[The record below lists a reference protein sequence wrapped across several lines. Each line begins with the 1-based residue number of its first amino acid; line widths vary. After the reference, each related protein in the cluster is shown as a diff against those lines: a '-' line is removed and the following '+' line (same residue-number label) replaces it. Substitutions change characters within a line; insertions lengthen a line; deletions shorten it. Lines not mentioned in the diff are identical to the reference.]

1 MQLILENDNKLRYQ
15 QWPAHVH
22 DAQLTSETKASGHD
36 VCSRPFTLKS
46 PARRSVGGVLCS
58 HNSHTHRTH
67 TVIQQH
73 TGIWSTTLWIGK
85 LRLIFCHQETNFDM
99 LISQKSEQKKSL
111 CNKKARLFQIQRK
124 DDLCWTHDTMLLM
137 REREDNKSS
146 QHWTDTRKAISL
158 AFTDICKLLTQT

>member
-1 MQLILENDNKLRYQ
+1 MLSWPLKPRRADTTSARVLSPWNHLHGV
-15 QWPAHVH
+15 QW
-22 DAQLTSETKASGHD
+22 E
-36 VCSRPFTLKS
+36 VCCVPTTPTHTEPTRLYNNTPGSDPRPFELESFVWYSVIKKRTLT
-46 PARRSVGGVLCS
+46 CS
-58 HNSHTHRTH
+58 FH
-67 TVIQQH
+67 
-73 TGIWSTTLWIGK
+73 
-85 LRLIFCHQETNFDM
+85 
-99 LISQKSEQKKSL
+99 KKVNRKKV